1 MVSVNTFTTFL
12 KKVCSKLIMFV
23 SQFFLIII
31 IIIYFIFFYIPW
43 FMHIRNSLETWF
55 GFIKK

>member
-31 IIIYFIFFYIPW
+31 IIIFIFF
-43 FMHIRNSLETWF
+43 FLEKENCF
-55 GFIKK
+55 NIYF